1 MYGVFYTHKIFIVM
15 DLNKLIR
22 EEIKSM
28 DFDWVKDVTPRVLL
42 SELWEKEGYIE
53 EGDILI
59 LSGYLADSMGDE
71 SMLIDEF
78 KIEVVQRRPKLDHSS
93 FKPLDEI
100 SIRHLNYGGDI
111 ETISFAPIDGY
122 LEVLKIIKPE
132 KDLQESNEFDWIKK
146 IEPIKFYD
154 LVGYYFTYKGP
165 TKYHITG
172 IVKDSINEKLDAV
185 KFEAVDP
192 RTGKKI
198 VNMREGRDFVSFIK
212 DRVWVLYEPNGQ
224 MVDPR
229 NLLYPSGSFG
239 RGEIKEN
246 KDSDFQWLKNVK
258 PIPNSIEKFM
268 KSPKRGSYKIWLGD
282 IPKEQ
287 QLAILDYI
295 TKKANELGIGHADD
309 FLIRPRFREK
319 ISEGNYILQALFFKI
334 YFLKGIKKMAVTQ
347 MGYTGL
353 GGDVEKENSTDYNLN
368 YYKNKDSK
376 EL

>member
-1 MYGVFYTHKIFIVM
+1 M
-15 DLNKLIR
+15 DLNKVIR
-22 EEIKSM
+22 EVIKPN
-28 DFDWVKDVTPRVLL
+28 DFNWVEDVTPKILL

-78 KIEVVQRRPKLDHSS
+78 KIEVVKRRSKLDHSS

-100 SIRHLNYGGDI
+100 SIKHLNYVGDE
-111 ETISFAPIDGY
+111 ETVSFAPVDGY

-132 KDLQESNEFDWIKK
+132 KDLQESDEFDWIKK
-146 IEPIKFYD
+146 IEPLKFYD
-154 LVGYYFTYKGP
+154 LVGYYFTWKGP

-185 KFEAVDP
+185 KFESIDP
-192 RTGKKI
+192 DTGKKM
-198 VNMREGRDFVSFIK
+198 VNVKEGKDFVSFIK

-224 MVDPR
+224 IVDPS
-229 NLLYPSGSFG
+229 NLLYPSGSFDRFG
-239 RGEIKEN
+239 IKEN
-246 KDSDFQWLKNVK
+246 KDFDFQWLKDVK

-268 KSPKRGSYKIWLGD
+268 KSPKSGSYKIWLGD
-282 IPKEQ
+282 ISKEQ

-295 TKKANELGIGHADD
+295 SKKANELGIGHADD
-309 FLIRPRFREK
+309 FLIRPRFREE
-319 ISEGNYILQALFFKI
+319 ISEGNYIIQALFFRI

-368 YYKNKDSK
+368 YYENKDSK

>member
-28 DFDWVKDVTPRVLL
+28 DFDWVEDVTPRILL

-146 IEPIKFYD
+146 IKPIKFYD

-165 TKYHITG
+165 KKYHITG
-172 IVKDSINEKLDAV
+172 IVKDKINEKLDAV
-185 KFEAVDP
+185 EFEAVDP
-192 RTGKKI
+192 RTGEKI
-198 VNMREGRDFVSFIK
+198 VNMRDGRDFVSFIK

-246 KDSDFQWLKNVK
+246 KDS
-258 PIPNSIEKFM
+258 
-268 KSPKRGSYKIWLGD
+268 
-282 IPKEQ
+282 
-287 QLAILDYI
+287 
-295 TKKANELGIGHADD
+295 
-309 FLIRPRFREK
+309 
-319 ISEGNYILQALFFKI
+319 
-334 YFLKGIKKMAVTQ
+334 
-347 MGYTGL
+347 
-353 GGDVEKENSTDYNLN
+353 
-368 YYKNKDSK
+368 K